1 MWNKLYKDEMI
12 SALSVPRR
20 PLALSMYQKSQFHRI
35 FINLTLHTDT
45 IQGLAASDIQ
55 VEIPYPY
62 EYGTDSNVY
71 VQQIEKNV
79 IDVEQ
84 SFAGLISGMKKV
96 AEGEIGQLYSRITY
110 DYLIRKSYTDK

>member
-1 MWNKLYKDEMI
+1 MWNQLYKDEMI

-20 PLALSMYQKSQFHRI
+20 PLALSMYQKSPFHVI

-45 IQGLAASDIQ
+45 IQGLAASGIQ

-84 SFAGLISGMKKV
+84 SFAGLMSGMKKV
-96 AEGEIGQLYSRITY
+96 AGGEIGQLYSRITY
-110 DYLIRKSYTDK
+110 DYLIRKSYTDQ